1 MEHNT
6 SHIVVI
12 NLSLSNC
19 SFTKSMA
26 LERSFCCDF
35 LSFLAIAAKQ
45 IELFEIWELT
55 KCQESND
62 LQVCDLCFSQIP
74 STKRMLT

>member
-1 MEHNT
+1 
-6 SHIVVI
+6 
-12 NLSLSNC
+12 
-19 SFTKSMA
+19 MA
-26 LERSFCCDF
+26 LERSFRCDF

-62 LQVCDLCFSQIP
+62 LQVWDLGFSQIP